1 MKLHPFEGTKA
12 GQPVVR
18 FTSNNSRAEVDQF
31 VADAGLTPDW
41 SRLSGPTASKINGK
55 AFQLWELPAAK
66 TDNGR

>member
-1 MKLHPFEGTKA
+1 MNNDCLKLTTYFGERHRTD
-12 GQPVVR
+12 
-18 FTSNNSRAEVDQF
+18 DQF

-66 TDNGR
+66 TDNGL